1 MQTLKD
7 LMRNAAPHPVPAD
20 LDAETERL
28 SGSHDNTDAE
38 SDLSQSSD
46 PIPDNF
52 MGIPDAPA
60 FDGSSSSETQLCQC
74 NECVLYFNIVDTVKF
89 A

>member
-28 SGSHDNTDAE
+28 SGSHDNTDSE

-52 MGIPDAPA
+52 MGVPDAPA
-60 FDGSSSSETQLCQC
+60 FEGSSSSETQLCQC
-74 NECVLYFNIVDTVKF
+74 SEENFLFQNY
-89 A
+89 

>member
-28 SGSHDNTDAE
+28 SGSHDNTDSE

-52 MGIPDAPA
+52 MGVPDAPA
-60 FDGSSSSETQLCQC
+60 FEGSSSSETQLCQC
-74 NECVLYFNIVDTVKF
+74 SEEIFLFQNY
-89 A
+89 

>member
-7 LMRNAAPHPVPAD
+7 LMRRAPTSPIPASD

-28 SGSHDNTDAE
+28 SGSHDEVD
-38 SDLSQSSD
+38 SPDSQSSD

-52 MGIPDAPA
+52 LGIPDAPPH
-60 FDGSSSSETQLCQC
+60 DGSSSETWLHHR
-74 NECVLYFNIVDTVKF
+74 YFVFKYLKF
-89 A
+89 ATNCPTV